1 MTNELSLDDLD
12 QASGGFTVAQKIAIA
27 HEAAV
32 LRMEVR
38 EHEITPAQANK
49 VLQGF
54 EFRLM
59 VQSDRYFIK

>member
-1 MTNELSLDDLD
+1 MTNELSLDELD

-38 EHEITPAQANK
+38 EHEITPAQANSELK
-49 VLQGF
+49 GF

-59 VQSDRYFIK
+59 LHSVVHFIP